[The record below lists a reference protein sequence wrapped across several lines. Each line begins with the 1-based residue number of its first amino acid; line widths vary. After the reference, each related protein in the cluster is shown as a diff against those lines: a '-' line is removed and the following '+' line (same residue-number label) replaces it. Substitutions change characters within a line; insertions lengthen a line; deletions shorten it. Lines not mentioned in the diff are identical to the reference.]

1 MADEGEIH
9 QQGPAGAVG
18 DRKVRISQPP
28 YVSLREA
35 VRIAEQIY
43 EQGGGSAD
51 KNMLTVIL
59 NNSISSSSFTR
70 KLQALRLYRLISGAV
85 APVSL
90 TDVGLSIVAPK
101 EESARAIALKTA
113 ATGPEVFRKSYDRL
127 KGKLLPQDEFLRN
140 YFMHDLALPNKVVA
154 DAWIDSFKVAL
165 ETAGLLFSRPDGK
178 TQVLEGPTNV
188 PTEAPALPDATAP
201 NVVQP
206 TPPEHLSIPERVP
219 ENNDGH
225 TSRITLADG
234 RIATVFIPDRLTQ
247 RDATRLKGALAGIS
261 AIIESMVEDL
271 G

>member
-1 MADEGEIH
+1 
-9 QQGPAGAVG
+9 
-18 DRKVRISQPP
+18 
-28 YVSLREA
+28 

-43 EQGGGSAD
+43 EQGGGTAD

-90 TDVGLSIVAPK
+90 TDAGLSIVAPK

-154 DAWIDSFKVAL
+154 DAWVDSFKVAL

-178 TQVLEGPTNV
+178 TQVLEGPTTMPAEAATTADGV
-188 PTEAPALPDATAP
+188 TPSVAAPTVTEYPSA
-201 NVVQP
+201 
-206 TPPEHLSIPERVP
+206 PERVADAS
-219 ENNDGH
+219 EGH
-225 TSRITLADG
+225 ASRITLADG
-234 RIATVFIPDRLTQ
+234 RIATVFIPDRLTA

-261 AIIESMVEDL
+261 AIIESMVEEP